1 MAMAV
6 GMNIELPIL
15 GLLRQ
20 KPMHGYEL
28 MRQIETLLG
37 FIWQPSYGALYPM
50 LKKLEQRG
58 FVTGSGVQQ
67 GRGPQRQAYSV
78 TDQGLTRL
86 RTLLVGARAH
96 TELPV
101 QVLFL
106 DELSAEERDCLLR
119 RARQQKAM
127 ALERL
132 KTELAE
138 RAESGSKYQRMVME
152 YGIATL
158 KHDLTWLDDLQRQ

>member
-1 MAMAV
+1 
-6 GMNIELPIL
+6 MNIELPIL

-28 MRQIETLLG
+28 MRQFETLLG
-37 FIWQPSYGALYPM
+37 FAWQPSYGALYPM
-50 LKKLEQRG
+50 LRKLEQRE

-67 GRGPQRQAYSV
+67 ERGPQRQAYSV

-86 RTLLVGARAH
+86 RTLLVSTRAH

-106 DELSAEERDCLLR
+106 DELSAEERDGLLR
-119 RARQQKAM
+119 RARQQKAR

-132 KTELAE
+132 ETELAE
-138 RAESGSKYQRMVME
+138 RAESVSKYQRLVME

-158 KHDLTWLDDLQRQ
+158 KHGLAWLEELKRQ